1 MSVFPSAAAIIT
13 EITVVPIITDTIV
26 LAAVALRRVISQR
39 RVAWEYDGAR
49 RGVEDWWWEL
59 APLRSLGWWLFACLG
74 GEVHHTVH
82 HCDELQVLY
91 H

>member
-26 LAAVALRRVISQR
+26 PAAVALRRVISQR

-49 RGVEDWWWEL
+49 RGVEDWWCQ
-59 APLRSLGWWLFACLG
+59 RRHIFDC
-74 GEVHHTVH
+74 
-82 HCDELQVLY
+82 C
-91 H
+91 